1 MLSRL
6 LKEHQAK
13 QNERKDLQEKRR
25 RDAIAAA
32 TCLTEA
38 LVDHLNVGVAQAYVN
53 QRKLDHEV
61 KTLQVQASQ
70 FSKQT
75 AQWIN
80 MVEGFN
86 QALKEIGD
94 VENWARSIEMDM
106 RTIATALDPSELK
119 QKNNQKGK
127 RKGTDRGDPSLPNK
141 RIRMFF
147 EQFGSQKQTPEG
159 NINTP
164 FLYELLGEN
173 AWYYITASFA
183 LLWILVWLYR
193 DSLEIDNIS
202 NKYVFVTGC
211 DTGFGNLLCKKLDR
225 RGFRVLAG
233 CLTEKGA
240 DDLKRAAGPHLKTVL
255 LDVTS
260 KDSIQTAMEW
270 TKKEVGDRGLWGIV
284 NNAGRSLPMGP
295 SEWMRVED
303 FHSTLNVNM
312 NGVIAMTMTFLP
324 LIKKAQGRIVN
335 VASVLGRVAA
345 NGGGYGISKFAVEC
359 FSDCLRRDIGYFG
372 IKVCIIEPGFFKT
385 AVTSLDP
392 IERELHRL
400 WNQLSPEVKASYG
413 EKYLDNYIKVQRLIM
428 NAVCDSD
435 LTKVTSCME
444 HALTAAHPRTRY
456 SAGWDAKL
464 LWIPLSYM
472 PSFVVDIG
480 LKLVLPRPS
489 KSV

>member
-13 QNERKDLQEKRR
+13 QNERKELQERR
-25 RDAIAAA
+25 RREAITAA

-75 AQWIN
+75 AQWIS

-106 RTIATALDPSELK
+106 RTIATALD
-119 QKNNQKGK
+119 
-127 RKGTDRGDPSLPNK
+127 
-141 RIRMFF
+141 MFF
-147 EQFGSQKQTPEG
+147 QQADQKQTES
-159 NINTP
+159 NTNMQ
-164 FLYELLGEN
+164 FIYDLLGEN
-173 AWYYITASFA
+173 AGSYIAATIAV
-183 LLWILVWLYR
+183 LWILGWLYR
-193 DSLEIDNIS
+193 DSLEIETIND
-202 NKYVFVTGC
+202 KYVFVTGC

-240 DDLKRAAGPHLKTVL
+240 DDLKRVAGPYLKTVV

-260 KDSIQTAMEW
+260 LDSIQKAMEW
-270 TKKEVGDRGLWGIV
+270 TNKEVGDKGLWGIV

-295 SEWMRVED
+295 SEWMKVED
-303 FHSTLNVNM
+303 FHSTLKVNM

-324 LIKKAQGRIVN
+324 LIKKARGRIVN

-345 NGGGYGISKFAVEC
+345 NGGGYCISKFAVES
-359 FSDCLRRDIGYFG
+359 FSDCLRRDIDYFG

-400 WNQLSPEVKASYG
+400 WNQLTPEVKASYG
-413 EKYLDNYIKVQRLIM
+413 DKYLEKYINVQRLIM

-444 HALTAAHPRTRY
+444 HALTAAYPRTRY

-464 LWIPLSYM
+464 IWIPLSYM
-472 PSFVVDIG
+472 PSFVVDLG

>member
-13 QNERKDLQEKRR
+13 QNERKELQEKRR
-25 RDAIAAA
+25 REAIAAA

-61 KTLQVQASQ
+61 KTLQVQANQ

-75 AQWIN
+75 AQWIS

-106 RTIATALDPSELK
+106 RTIATALE
-119 QKNNQKGK
+119 
-127 RKGTDRGDPSLPNK
+127 
-141 RIRMFF
+141 MFF
-147 EQFGSQKQTPEG
+147 EQFRGQKQTPEG
-159 NINTP
+159 NMNTQYI
-164 FLYELLGEN
+164 YELLGEN
-173 AWYYITASFA
+173 ASYYIAASFA

-193 DSLEIDNIS
+193 DSLEIENLSD
-202 NKYVFVTGC
+202 KYVFVTGC

-240 DDLKRAAGPHLKTVL
+240 DNLKRVTGPHLKTVL

-260 KDSIQTAMEW
+260 QSSIQAAMEW
-270 TKKEVGDRGLWGIV
+270 TKKEVGNRGLWGIV

-303 FHSTLNVNM
+303 FQSTLKVNI

-324 LIKKAQGRIVN
+324 LIKKARGRIVN

-345 NGGGYGISKFAVEC
+345 NGGGYCISKFAVES
-359 FSDCLRRDIGYFG
+359 FSDCLRRDISYFG

-385 AVTSLDP
+385 EVTNLDP

-413 EKYLDNYIKVQRLIM
+413 EKYLDNYIKIQRLIM

-444 HALTAAHPRTRY
+444 HSLTAAHPRTRY

-480 LKLVLPRPS
+480 LKLVLPRPT